1 MIRVALIALV
11 LAAGAK
17 AKCSFQF
24 SGKAVYISCK
34 NVTTTEYVNQL
45 YGSLIPLMYA
55 ESKEHVEELFIDIAN
70 SYIPVVDEWV
80 YSPLSGRFSRINTVK
95 IVNSSVEKFE
105 VTPYFVTLNRL
116 ELVANH
122 LDSFRFLSRKR
133 FLKELDLSHNTFL
146 DSNLLT
152 NYLKISGSDI
162 ELLEV
167 KNCNFTNFTVTYSIK
182 SYDLSFNPDL
192 SLLYIGVDY
201 FTPFI
206 NLSHNNNDKLELVS
220 HYRKC
225 SVSLDLSYSKKKI
238 NPGIFNGNCTVKQLI
253 LSHNFLPYL
262 DNATFNRKKI
272 IKQVNY
278 DHGYERTDLIL
289 RHTNLSNISSGV
301 FNLSFLGTVDLS
313 HNNLTHLQ
321 GPIFNK
327 ADIYNL
333 VITGSNITAIDSEV
347 FKNLE
352 VDFLDLS
359 HNNLTSLKGV
369 FKFIKSLYNLN
380 LSGNPIETLS
390 EEDFVNC
397 WSLTTLNLA
406 NVPLTTV
413 HGYPLLNL
421 KLLNTL
427 TLTLNSRLDMGTL
440 KNRDLTTLIIT
451 NSFLD
456 RLKAGQFKHFNSLTS
471 LTFTDSSV
479 KVIDHLAFQGL
490 FQLKH
495 IQLTK
500 ELGNYEPNVFQT
512 LYSLEILDLSKHQIK
527 TLNIELRDL
536 VKLKSLNLSSNHLE
550 SLNVDSFTNTK
561 SLKSL
566 SLAHNRI
573 SSIPVGTFRGLKQ
586 LTHLY
591 LNNNQLQQLAPGLFS
606 NLNSLILLDLSEN
619 ILLRTKPHL
628 VFGFSMPHLL
638 ELNLQGNQLG
648 NEYTTGENLVI
659 KNEFAALANHRSLKS
674 ININRNSWQ
683 CITLADVLMSLRS
696 KNITYRPQIGD
707 LLLTNIDGV
716 SCTLV

>member
-1 MIRVALIALV
+1 M
-11 LAAGAK
+11 LAAGTN

-24 SGKAVYISCK
+24 SGKKVHITCK
-34 NVTTTEYVNQL
+34 NATKIDYVNEL

-55 ESKEHVEELFIDIAN
+55 ESKGHVEELFVDIAD

-80 YSPLSGRFSRINTVK
+80 YSPLSGRFSRINTIK

-116 ELVANH
+116 ELVANR
-122 LDSFRFLSRKR
+122 LDSFRFLSRNR

-146 DSNLLT
+146 DSKQLT
-152 NYLKISGSDI
+152 NYLKKSGSDI

-167 KNCNFTNFTVTYSIK
+167 KSCNFTNFTITYSIK
-182 SYDLSFNPDL
+182 NYDLSFNPEL

-206 NLSHNNNDKLELVS
+206 NLSHNNNDKLELVNQ
-220 HYRKC
+220 YGKC
-225 SVSLDLSYSKKKI
+225 SVSLDLSYSRKKI
-238 NPGIFNGNCTVKQLI
+238 SPDIFNGSCTVKQLI
-253 LSHNFLPYL
+253 LSHNFVPYL
-262 DNATFNRKKI
+262 DHTTFNRTKI
-272 IKQVNY
+272 IQKIGY
-278 DHGYERTDLIL
+278 KHGYERTDLIL
-289 RHTNLSNISSGV
+289 RYTNLSNISSGV
-301 FNLSFLGTVDLS
+301 FNVSFLGTVDLS
-313 HNNLTHLQ
+313 HNNLTYLQ

-333 VITGSNITAIDSEV
+333 VITESNITAIDSEV
-347 FKNLE
+347 FKNLQ
-352 VDFLDLS
+352 VDFLYLS
-359 HNNLTSLKGV
+359 HNRLTSLKDV
-369 FKFIKSLYNLN
+369 FKFITAVYNLD
-380 LSGNPIETLS
+380 LSGNPIETLN
-390 EEDFVNC
+390 EEDFANC
-397 WSLTTLNLA
+397 WSLTMLNLS

-413 HGYPLLNL
+413 HGYPFQNL

-427 TLTLNSRLDMGTL
+427 TLTLNSRVDMETL
-440 KNRDLTTLIIT
+440 KNRDLTTLVIT

-456 RLKAGQFKHFNSLTS
+456 RLKAEQFKHFFSLTS
-471 LTFTDSSV
+471 LTLTDSSV

-490 FQLKH
+490 FQLKQV
-495 IQLTK
+495 QLTK
-500 ELGNYEPNVFQT
+500 ELGIYDPSLFQT
-512 LYSLEILDLSKHQIK
+512 LYSLEVLDLSKHQIK
-527 TLNIELRDL
+527 KLNIELRDL
-536 VKLKSLNLSSNHLE
+536 VKLKSLNLSINHLE
-550 SLNVDSFTNTK
+550 SLNVDSFVNMI
-561 SLKSL
+561 SLKIL
-566 SLAHNRI
+566 SLEHNQI

-591 LNNNQLQQLAPGLFS
+591 LTNNQLQQLTPGLFS

-628 VFGFSMPHLL
+628 VFGFSMPNLS

-683 CITLADVLMSLRS
+683 CTTLADVLISLRS
-696 KNITYRPQIGD
+696 KNITYRPPQIDD
-707 LLLTNIDGV
+707 LLLTNIDGI
-716 SCTLV
+716 SCTLM